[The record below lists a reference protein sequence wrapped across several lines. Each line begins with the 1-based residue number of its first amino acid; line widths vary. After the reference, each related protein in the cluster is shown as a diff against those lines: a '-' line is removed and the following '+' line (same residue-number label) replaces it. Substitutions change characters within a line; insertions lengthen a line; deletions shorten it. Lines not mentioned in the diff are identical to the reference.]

1 MTHLRRATR
10 VLLSTI
16 RLACVCVCVCVW
28 PRQAG
33 GQAAPA
39 RLDSVA
45 RRIVDAARYATF
57 VTVDAEG
64 RPQARTVQPRAPLSG
79 WSIWFAT
86 NPRTRKVREVA
97 ANARVALHYFD
108 PATDSYVAVTGRA
121 RVVRDRATQNAM
133 WDPAWSS
140 FYPDRERG
148 VVLIAVD
155 ADRVEVVAPTLGVDS
170 DPATWRPQS
179 FMPRAPARKRP

>member
-1 MTHLRRATR
+1 MIDSRRSTR
-10 VLLSTI
+10 VFCATLW
-16 RLACVCVCVCVW
+16 LAGLGAW
-28 PRQAG
+28 PLPAS

-45 RRIVDAARYATF
+45 RRIVAAARYATF

-86 NPRTRKVREVA
+86 NPRTRKVKEISG
-97 ANARVALHYFD
+97 NARVAMHYFD
-108 PATDSYVAVTGRA
+108 PGTDSYVAVTGRA
-121 RVVRDRATQNAM
+121 RVVRDRATKDAM
-133 WDPAWSS
+133 WDPAWNS
-140 FYPDRERG
+140 FYPDRETG
-148 VVLIAVD
+148 VVLIAVE
-155 ADRVEVVAPTLGVDS
+155 AERVEVVAPTLGVDS

-179 FMPRAPARKRP
+179 FTPAPVTRKRP